1 MAADTLDAR
10 RSPRVANAPPG
21 LALGAARGRENVQQ
35 TLFTRALAPRPLPAS
50 RMPSPPPK
58 RRRGPFHPLTMRP
71 NAVHGLLGNGAPIPQ
86 QTMPAGPRNIMHDIG
101 LLPIASPSVD
111 PADAIRQAPPP
122 PLVGQQPDAHPF
134 QPFDSITPSH
144 VLGLGTT
151 SFYSVKYIPQA
162 QQELLA
168 IAVVDCI
175 EQIENSRTTLALGPS
190 AVHHA
195 VGHALD
201 LQMEPQP

>member
-1 MAADTLDAR
+1 
-10 RSPRVANAPPG
+10 
-21 LALGAARGRENVQQ
+21 
-35 TLFTRALAPRPLPAS
+35 
-50 RMPSPPPK
+50 MPSPPPK

-71 NAVHGLLGNGAPIPQ
+71 NAVHGLLGPGAPIPQ

-101 LLPIASPSVD
+101 LPPIASPSVD

-162 QQELLA
+162 QQELIA

-175 EQIENSRTTLALGPS
+175 EQIRR
-190 AVHHA
+190 
-195 VGHALD
+195 
-201 LQMEPQP
+201 PQPRPRAQSFANLTGPFHAPPARLANKPRPRYRAPHSAMGGRELRAAHR